1 MPIFDQGYQHW
12 SGKLSG
18 HTWRWL
24 VIARHGVRG
33 GMKNYLLRIFIL
45 FTWVPAVVLAFLLC
59 FWGLVEQKSPLLQT
73 GILGAILALFPPE
86 MVANP
91 QHFRVAF
98 WTLCFHQFL
107 LVEMYLSMV
116 VVLVVGPALI
126 SRDLRFNA
134 LPLYFSRPLRRIDY
148 FVGKLGVISWFLAL
162 VVIFPSLIA
171 YGLGLLVSRDLT
183 LLKDT
188 FPLLLGSLGYGAV
201 IVVSAG
207 TLMLA
212 LSSLSRLSRYVVLCW
227 VALLAVGGIL
237 GIVLNA
243 VDEGQRNTRAYRRQ
257 AAAAVPPPRPGG
269 GPVNWEKQRAQQR
282 AWEESMKKAEKELE
296 EEEKEAA
303 RTNWRPLVSYTANLW
318 RIGHRL
324 LDTDAASARMSELA
338 PPEVRDR
345 LLQKNLGPQY
355 PWYWSAAVLAG
366 LFGLSVCIL
375 NYRVRSLDRLR

>member
-1 MPIFDQGYQHW
+1 
-12 SGKLSG
+12 
-18 HTWRWL
+18 
-24 VIARHGVRG
+24 
-33 GMKNYLLRIFIL
+33 
-45 FTWVPAVVLAFLLC
+45 
-59 FWGLVEQKSPLLQT
+59 VEQKSPLLQT

-134 LPLYFSRPLRRIDY
+134 LPLYFARPLRRIDY
-148 FVGKLGVISWFLAL
+148 FAGKLGVIAWFLAL

-188 FPLLLGSLGYGAV
+188 FPLLLGCLAYGAV

-227 VALLAVGGIL
+227 VALLAVGSIL

-257 AAAAVPPPRPGG
+257 AATVVPPPRPGG
-269 GPVNWEKQRAQQR
+269 GPVNWEDQRAQQR
-282 AWEESMKKAEKELE
+282 AWEESMKKAEKELA

-324 LDTDAASARMSELA
+324 LDTDAAWTRMSELA